1 MSLDAGRRLGTFEIE
16 SPLGAGGMGEV
27 YRARDTKLNR
37 PVAIKV
43 LPQELASDPERL
55 KRFEQEARAA
65 SALDHPNIITIH
77 DIRLRRLSVEAS
89 AKAEGFGG
97 QVTEGENYSFIVMQ
111 YVEGKTLREL
121 LKEGP
126 LDLNRTLD
134 YGAQITDGLSR
145 AHDKG
150 IVHRDLKPANLMV
163 TEDGLVKILDFGLA
177 KLAEPGDLTE
187 ASTKDVDLHTKE
199 GHVLGTAPYMS
210 PEQAQGK
217 KVDSRSDIFSFGCV
231 LYEMVTGQRAF
242 PEDSMAGVMAS
253 IIRGEPRKVSE
264 IVPSVPL
271 DLERI
276 TTRCLRKE
284 PERRFQSMGDLRVEL
299 LEIQETVKSGSFV
312 SSELVQKAR
321 PGQSRKTWLAIAAGV
336 ALVGLAVTA
345 WILTRGRPVDDTPPR
360 TTPFTTSVDLERDP
374 AISPDGKSIA
384 YAWNRGGEFDNEK
397 FDIYVQLVGGGE
409 PLQLTKSPLPDMSP
423 AWSPDGTKIAF
434 LREVEGGS
442 EIFVVSSLGGEER
455 RLGKTLTK
463 MWYGGA
469 TWSAG
474 LDWSPDGNWLA
485 VSDRDSAE
493 DDAAIFLV
501 STESGDKRRV
511 TTPET
516 GAPHH
521 QPAFS
526 PDGEQLAFLRG
537 QGFANNAVCLY
548 ELESGEQKVLFEIPN
563 GALYDV
569 DWAAEES
576 SLLVSHEING
586 RIAMGKVSLDGEF
599 FPLNVGENAETFDV
613 GKVGGLLAYST
624 RFLANCN
631 IWRMDGPAITER
643 GEPEQWI
650 PSTQMDWLPDLS
662 PDGSKI
668 AFTSRRSGSPAVW
681 VCNSEGLDCSQ
692 LAGEGLV
699 PRWSPDSEFLSFN
712 ANGNSGLPAI
722 FVVEVGSGFQ
732 RQLTDDTH
740 RSSGASWSHDGD
752 WIYYHSGQGGRREIW
767 KIPSQGGEPTRLT
780 YDGGRHP
787 LESSDGQ
794 FVYYL
799 KPIDPHEER
808 PLKHHIWKVPV
819 DGGEETSVYE
829 KREIGNLYWTL
840 WNDQLI
846 IHDGDYKTGIVIRSV
861 DLTTGE
867 ESILADLG
875 TERRY
880 CFGLDVSSDGRW
892 MFFSGRMG
900 KPESDIM
907 LVENFR

>member
-1 MSLDAGRRLGTFEIE
+1 MPLDAGRRLGTFEIE

-27 YRARDTKLNR
+27 YRALDIKLNR

-43 LPQELASDPERL
+43 LPEALASDPERL

-77 DIRLRRLSVEAS
+77 DITE
-89 AKAEGFGG
+89 AEGIH
-97 QVTEGENYSFIVMQ
+97 FIVMQ

-126 LDLNRTLD
+126 LELNKTLD
-134 YGAQITDGLSR
+134 SAAQIADGLSR

-177 KLAEPGDLTE
+177 KLAGPGDLTE

-217 KVDSRSDIFSFGCV
+217 KVDSRSDVFSFGCV

-253 IIRGEPRKVSE
+253 IIRGEPQKVSDS
-264 IVPSVPL
+264 VPSVPL

-284 PERRFQSMGDLRVEL
+284 PERRFQSMADLRVEL
-299 LEIQETVKSGSFV
+299 LEVQEAVKSGSFV
-312 SSELVQKAR
+312 SADLVQKAR
-321 PGQSRKTWLAIAAGV
+321 PSQSRKAWLAVAAAV
-336 ALVGLAVTA
+336 LLVGMAVTA
-345 WILTRGRPVDDTPPR
+345 WLFTRGQPAEDTPPR

-384 YAWNRGGEFDNEK
+384 YAWNRGGEFDNEE
-397 FDIYVQLVGGGE
+397 FDIYVQLIGGGD
-409 PLQLTKSPLPDMSP
+409 PLQITKSPLPDMSP
-423 AWSPDGTKIAF
+423 AWSPDGRRIAF
-434 LREVEGGS
+434 LREVEDGS
-442 EIFVVSSLGGEER
+442 EIFVVSSLGGEEK

-485 VSDRDSAE
+485 ISDRDSAE
-493 DDAAIFLV
+493 DAAAIFLV

-569 DWAAEES
+569 DWAADES

-613 GKVGGLLAYST
+613 GKVGGLLVYST

-631 IWRMDGPAITER
+631 IWRMDGPAVTER

-692 LAGEGLV
+692 LAAGGLV
-699 PRWSPDSEFLSFN
+699 PRWSPNSEFLSFN
-712 ANGNSGLPAI
+712 TSGKPDI
-722 FVVEVGSGFQ
+722 FVIEVNSGFQ
-732 RQLTDDTH
+732 RQLTDSH
-740 RSSGASWSHDGD
+740 QNAGASWSHDGD
-752 WIYYHSGQGGRREIW
+752 WIYYHSSQGGSRNIW
-767 KIPSQGGEPTRLT
+767 RIPSQGGEPTQLT
-780 YDGGRHP
+780 RHGGQHP

-794 FVYYL
+794 FAYYM
-799 KPIDPHEER
+799 KPLEPDAQR
-808 PLKHHIWKVPV
+808 PINNHIWKVPV
-819 DGGEETSVYE
+819 DGGEETPVYE
-829 KREIGNLYWTL
+829 EGEIAILYWTL
-840 WNDQLI
+840 WNDHLI

-875 TERRY
+875 NDRRY
-880 CFGLDVSSDGRW
+880 CFGLDVSADGRW
-892 MFFSGRMG
+892 MFFSGRIG

>member
-1 MSLDAGRRLGTFEIE
+1 
-16 SPLGAGGMGEV
+16 MGDV
-27 YRARDTKLNR
+27 YKALDTKLNR
-37 PVAIKV
+37 HVALKI
-43 LPQELASDPERL
+43 LPETLASDPERL

-126 LDLNRTLD
+126 LELNKTLD
-134 YGAQITDGLSR
+134 YATQIADGLSR

-163 TEDGLVKILDFGLA
+163 TDDGLVKILDFGLA
-177 KLAEPGDLTE
+177 KLAEPEDLTE
-187 ASTKDVDLHTKE
+187 ASTRDVDLQTKE

-231 LYEMVTGQRAF
+231 VHEMVTGQRAF
-242 PEDSMAGVMAS
+242 PEDSIAGVMAS

-312 SSELVQKAR
+312 SAELVQKAR

-336 ALVGLAVTA
+336 ALVGLAMTA
-345 WILTRGRPVDDTPPR
+345 WILTRGQPADDTPPR
-360 TTPFTTSVDLERDP
+360 TMPFTTSVDLERDP

-384 YAWNRGGEFDNEK
+384 YAWNRDGA
-397 FDIYVQLVGGGE
+397 FDIYVQLIGGGE
-409 PLQLTKSPLPDMSP
+409 PLQLTSSPLPDVSP
-423 AWSPDGTKIAF
+423 AWSPDGRRIAL
-434 LREVEGGS
+434 LREVEDGS

-455 RLGKTLTK
+455 RLGATRTK
-463 MWYGGA
+463 MWFGGP

-474 LDWSPDGNWLA
+474 LDWSPDGDWLA

-501 STESGDKRRV
+501 STESGDKRRL
-511 TTPET
+511 TAPET

-526 PDGEQLAFLRG
+526 PNGERLAFLQG
-537 QGFANNAVCLY
+537 QSFANNAVYLY
-548 ELESGEQKVLFEIPN
+548 ELESGEQKMLFELPS
-563 GALYDV
+563 GVLYDV
-569 DWAAEES
+569 DWVTDGS

-586 RIAMGKVSLDGEF
+586 RIALGRVSLDDGEF
-599 FPLNVGENAETFDV
+599 SPLNAGENAETIDV
-613 GKVGGLLAYST
+613 GVGGLLAYST
-624 RFLANCN
+624 RFIADCN
-631 IWRMDGPAITER
+631 LWRMDGPAVTER
-643 GEPEQWI
+643 GEPEPWI
-650 PSTQMDWLPDLS
+650 PSTQMDWLPELS

-681 VCNSEGLDCSQ
+681 ACDSEGQDCTE
-692 LAGEGLV
+692 LAARGVV

-712 ANGNSGLPAI
+712 TAGGSGKPDIFVIEVNSGFSRRLTN
-722 FVVEVGSGFQ
+722 GSV
-732 RQLTDDTH
+732 
-740 RSSGASWSHDGD
+740 ASWSRDGD
-752 WIYYHSGQGGRREIW
+752 WIYYTFERHIW

-808 PLKHHIWKVPV
+808 PLKHHIWKVPI
-819 DGGEETSVYE
+819 DGGEETPVYE

-875 TERRY
+875 NDRRY
-880 CFGLDVSSDGRW
+880 CFGLDVSADGRW
-892 MFFSGRMG
+892 MFFSGRIG
-900 KPESDIM
+900 QPESDIM